1 MNITFVGGDGIRRIY
16 GIGNES
22 NQTFILFT
30 YGEMEKEN
38 KKSELEKRLVV
49 IQTMSWNTL
58 YREYESWPNDFE
70 EVYFCAKRELN
81 PDERIVK
88 IENEDRKH
96 SYRKLTWWI
105 MCDKNWNPTEV
116 VNQTF

>member
-1 MNITFVGGDGIRRIY
+1 MT
-16 GIGNES
+16 
-22 NQTFILFT
+22 
-30 YGEMEKEN
+30 EKEE
-38 KKSELEKRLVV
+38 KKAELEKRLVV
-49 IQTMSWNTL
+49 IQTRSWNTL
-58 YREYESWPNDFE
+58 YREYEGWPKDFE
-70 EVYFCAKRELN
+70 EVYFCVKGELN

-116 VNQTF
+116 VNQTY

>member
-1 MNITFVGGDGIRRIY
+1 
-16 GIGNES
+16 
-22 NQTFILFT
+22 
-30 YGEMEKEN
+30 MEKEN

-49 IQTMSWNTL
+49 IQTRSWNTL
-58 YREYESWPNDFE
+58 YREYESWPKDFE
-70 EVYFCAKRELN
+70 EVYFCAKGELN

-96 SYRKLTWWI
+96 SYRKMTWWI